1 MQEVQHLG
9 NVLYGDAMLTFI
21 SIKKLIA
28 IENEIKCPFE
38 GHQYGRRKP
47 TQTSVFLIFLLMRE
61 FIV

>member
-38 GHQYGRRKP
+38 GHQYGRGNQHKHL
-47 TQTSVFLIFLLMRE
+47 FF
-61 FIV
+61 